1 MSNIQLILY
10 FAVRDHNHNQ
20 DEGGL
25 FAYHHFPSS
34 LQFLQAW
41 ELAPFK
47 LSDFQLKAFCKVNFK
62 ASLVPKICFSDQIF
76 TKLKLL
82 YYFNYITSY
91 IKVLLTLK
99 CPKVT
104 KLAQQKCNLDKFSK
118 IQKNHKLR
126 ITLQS
131 PLFHHCKYLLTSAV
145 VSINQRMPRMI

>member
-1 MSNIQLILY
+1 MKGAFLPTITSPPPCNFSKRGNQPPSNYPTFSLKPFVNKIL
-10 FAVRDHNHNQ
+10 R
-20 DEGGL
+20 
-25 FAYHHFPSS
+25 P
-34 LQFLQAW
+34 
-41 ELAPFK
+41 
-47 LSDFQLKAFCKVNFK
+47 C
-62 ASLVPKICFSDQIF
+62 LVPKICFSDQIF

-91 IKVLLTLK
+91 IKVLLTLR

-118 IQKNHKLR
+118 IQKNHKLC

-131 PLFHHCKYLLTSAV
+131 PLFHYCKYLLTSAV